1 MDEIELV
8 DFIKNR
14 GQWQKELVANNKPNL
29 EQIVNPPA
37 EAVVTGKKGAPVKG
51 AAAQD
56 SLFEADDLEIKDQ
69 PDNNFLLGDA
79 IEQIIKINHED
90 RPKLKHPQTPN
101 WLPLK
106 LALVGYPFSG
116 KKM

>member
-8 DFIKNR
+8 DFVKNR

-37 EAVVTGKKGAPVKG
+37 EQVVTGKKGAPVKG
-51 AAAQD
+51 QAAQD
-56 SLFEADDLEIKDQ
+56 VLFEADDLDIKDQ

-79 IEQIIKINHED
+79 I
-90 RPKLKHPQTPN
+90 
-101 WLPLK
+101 
-106 LALVGYPFSG
+106 
-116 KKM
+116 